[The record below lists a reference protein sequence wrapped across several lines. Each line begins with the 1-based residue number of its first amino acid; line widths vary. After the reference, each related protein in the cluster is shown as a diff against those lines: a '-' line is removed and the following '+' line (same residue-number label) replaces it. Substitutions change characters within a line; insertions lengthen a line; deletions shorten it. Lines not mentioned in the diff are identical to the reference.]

1 MTSSTISQTPPCPAF
16 LAYGIAKAA
25 MNYLCA
31 NVSMEGPSL
40 TSLCI
45 CPGIVDTEMQMQVR
59 ENPEFSMS
67 VFGAEADNLRTI
79 FPDKKPMPPE
89 FYKFLEDLYHNKEL
103 LCPEQLTATYVRM
116 ALEGIPTDAVGK
128 VLDWDDQRIQ

>member
-1 MTSSTISQTPPCPAF
+1 
-16 LAYGIAKAA
+16 

-31 NVSMEGPSL
+31 NIPMEEPNL

-45 CPGIVDTEMQMQVR
+45 CPGIVDTGMQRQVR
-59 ENPEFSMS
+59 ENREFSMS
-67 VFGAEADNLRTI
+67 AFGAEADNLRTI
-79 FPDKKPMPPE
+79 FPDKKTMPPE

-103 LCPEQLTATYVRM
+103 LRPEQPAATYVRM

-128 VLDWDDQRIQ
+128 VLDWDDQRIK